1 MYKNFSRSKSWAQR
15 KPGNMIKS
23 MAMYEVFYLG
33 RLKRNK
39 RNLERYKKNWP
50 NDYRKKKKDE
60 AAIRSLKGM
69 NKARKNMREALGMD
83 LEVPIEDAI
92 KRFWV
97 LGEFLSLG
105 EAKKLAKLSP
115 EMKKRKNL
123 IASYSLSISSLK
135 EKLKMKEEKEKKIIN
150 KL

>member
-1 MYKNFSRSKSWAQR
+1 MYNNFTRSEKWAQR

-23 MAMYEVFYLG
+23 MAMYEIFYLSS
-33 RLKRNK
+33 LKKKK

-50 NDYRKKKKDE
+50 NDYRFKKKDE

-69 NKARKNMREALGMD
+69 NKGRKRMREALGMD

-92 KRFWV
+92 KRFWT

-105 EAKKLAKLSP
+105 VAKKLDKLSP
-115 EMKKRKNL
+115 EMKKRKDL
-123 IASYSLSISSLK
+123 IKSYSKSISTLK
-135 EKLKMKEEKEKKIIN
+135 EKLKMKEEEEKKKIN
-150 KL
+150 